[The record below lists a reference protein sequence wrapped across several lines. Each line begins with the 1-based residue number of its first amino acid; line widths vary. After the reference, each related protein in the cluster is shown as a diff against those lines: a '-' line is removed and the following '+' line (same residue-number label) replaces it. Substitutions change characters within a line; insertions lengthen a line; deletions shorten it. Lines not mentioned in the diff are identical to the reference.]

1 MPTENLTNAKK
12 AKNDEFYTQYH
23 YIEKE
28 IAAYLEYNPDV
39 FRGKIILCPCDD
51 PEWSNFTKYF
61 AQNFQRLGI
70 RKLISTS
77 YPIESKIYKS
87 NYQPTLFETKNSQY
101 DKKKTRINGKI
112 FTLTKDLSGDGIIN
126 FEDIEWQYLNG
137 DGDFRSAEVKKLR
150 DEADVI
156 ITNPPFSLFREFLSW
171 VFEANKDLLVIGN
184 MNAITYKEVFPLIKK
199 NQLWLGATNFNTGM
213 YFLVNEDFIYADTY
227 KFDREQNGL
236 KVNRVPGVCWFTN
249 IIHGRR
255 QQLLPLMT
263 MKENLKYSKHKEIK
277 GKKSYAHYD
286 NYNAIE
292 IPYTSAIP
300 KDYKGVMGVPIS
312 FLDKYSPEQ
321 FDILGSDA
329 YDGSPPTKKYSNKV
343 KVVNG
348 KRMKSNTGT
357 MGCVIKEDNFGEG
370 TYFDVGYPVRAVY
383 KRIFIKNKK
392 IAK

>member
-1 MPTENLTNAKK
+1 MKISFKFVFVFAVVI
-12 AKNDEFYTQYH
+12 AFIQGCS
-23 YIEKE
+23 EKE
-28 IAAYLEYNPDV
+28 LPKEKVKRAIYITTAKAILEN
-39 FRGKIILCPCDD
+39 FDD
-51 PEWSNFTKYF
+51 K
-61 AQNFQRLGI
+61 
-70 RKLISTS
+70 
-77 YPIESKIYKS
+77 ESAIGSIK
-87 NYQPTLFETKNSQY
+87 
-101 DKKKTRINGKI
+101 
-112 FTLTKDLSGDGIIN
+112 GIIDPTISS
-126 FEDIEWQYLNG
+126 EILGKVTKLQVRTGSIVKKGDLLAEIERKDYLYQLSLA
-137 DGDFRSAEVKKLR
+137 SAEVKKLR

-255 QQLLPLMT
+255 QQSLPLMT

-286 NYNAIE
+286 NYDAIE